1 MTAKTPSTHDG
12 DVKETYDKMIN
23 VDFDSYFVSGPTS
36 VYEEYLV
43 AHSADGL
50 WPNDYSVA
58 NLLSAGSLWNTWN
71 LNP

>member
-12 DVKETYDKMIN
+12 EVKETYDKMIN

-50 WPNDYSVA
+50 
-58 NLLSAGSLWNTWN
+58 
-71 LNP
+71 